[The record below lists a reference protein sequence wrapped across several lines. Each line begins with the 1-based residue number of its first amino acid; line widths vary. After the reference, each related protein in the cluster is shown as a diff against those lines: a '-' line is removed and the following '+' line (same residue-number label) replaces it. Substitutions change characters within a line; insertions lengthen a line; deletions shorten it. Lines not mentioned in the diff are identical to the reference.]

1 MGALASFKQMGGEM
15 VRKRKA
21 DKDAKPK
28 KDKNAPKK
36 PAGGGYGQYMAENRE
51 KIVKSLP
58 AGSNVISDT
67 AKAAGAQWK
76 ALSEDEKK
84 PYEERFQQKMKE
96 YHAAMEEYKKLAP
109 EEPSPPPKKAQK
121 TEKPEKTSTPPKAV
135 KSGKGKGRGAKAAK
149 AEVEVSVDATV

>member
-1 MGALASFKQMGGEM
+1 MG
-15 VRKRKA
+15 
-21 DKDAKPK
+21 DKD
-28 KDKNAPKK
+28 APKK
-36 PAGGGYGQYMAENRE
+36 PAGGGYGQFIAENRE

-84 PYEERFQQKMKE
+84 PYEEKFQQKMKE
-96 YHAAMEEYKKLAP
+96 YQAAMEEYKKLAP
-109 EEPSPPPKKAQK
+109 EDPSPPPKKAQK

-135 KSGKGKGRGAKAAK
+135 KSGKGKGKGAKAAK
-149 AEVEVSVDATV
+149 AEVEVSVDATVLAEAAKLGYDAALQNLAGRE